1 MLMRTG
7 EELHEPSVIKL
18 LRDGVERGFAALQDR
33 PDTQMGTRAW
43 SKPTDRIGIGGH
55 EESKA
60 AR

>member
-7 EELHEPSVIKL
+7 EELHEPSVKKL
-18 LRDGVERGFAALQDR
+18 LADGVERGFAALQDG
-33 PDTQMGTRAW
+33 PDIQMGTHAW
-43 SKPTDRIGIGGH
+43 SKPTDWIGIGGH

>member
-1 MLMRTG
+1 MVMRTG

-18 LRDGVERGFAALQDR
+18 FRDGVEGGLAALQDR
-33 PDTQMGTRAW
+33 AETQMGTRAW
-43 SKPTDRIGIGGH
+43 SKPTERIGIGGH